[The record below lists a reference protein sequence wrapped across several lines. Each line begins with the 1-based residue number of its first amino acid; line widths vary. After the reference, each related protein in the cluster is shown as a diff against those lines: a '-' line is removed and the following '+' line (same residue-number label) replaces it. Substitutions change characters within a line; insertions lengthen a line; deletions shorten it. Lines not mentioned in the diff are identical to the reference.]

1 MDTTF
6 FTLEQARKHAAETHQ
21 HCLTL
26 ARRTKHQLIFSHTT
40 LLELRGMT
48 LNLSTSLPTDKLHVT
63 VDTMEKKS
71 RLLGAQE
78 HLWTLPMDVSMIDDI
93 IAGVSVEQ
101 AICQIAPFTTQDSL
115 TLAMDWLTC
124 NNVELRQ
131 TTHEALSEYIYGV
144 GPFRGCRKCKAALT
158 RSVGGTDSPKEST
171 IRLHAVGF
179 GLPCPKV
186 NYPIFDQLELITHSV
201 DMAYPEEHVIIEYDG
216 EYHYDKSRWQYDL
229 HKRNRLQDMGWTV
242 LVAVNSD
249 LATQQSIAR
258 FVHMIARA
266 LHRS

>member
-6 FTLEQARKHAAETHQ
+6 FTLDQARQHAAETHQ
-21 HCLTL
+21 RCLAL
-26 ARRTKHQLIFSHTT
+26 AGRTRHQLIFSHIT

-48 LNLSTSLPTDKLHVT
+48 LKLSTSLSIDKLHVT
-63 VDTMEKKS
+63 VDAMGKKS

-78 HLWTLPMDVSMIDDI
+78 HLWTPPMSVSMIDDI

-101 AICQIAPFTTQDSL
+101 AICQIAPFTTQNSL
-115 TLAMDWLTC
+115 TMAMDWLTC
-124 NNVELRQ
+124 NNAELRQ
-131 TTHEALSEYIYGV
+131 TTHEALSDHIYGI
-144 GPFRGCRKCKAALT
+144 GSFRGCRQCKAALE
-158 RSVGGTDSPKEST
+158 RSVGGTDSPKESAL
-171 IRLHAVGF
+171 RLHAVDS
-179 GLPCPKV
+179 GLPCPEV

-216 EYHYDKSRWQYDL
+216 EYHYNKSRWQYDL

-249 LATQQSIAR
+249 LATPQATDR
-258 FVHMIARA
+258 FIRMVARA
-266 LHRS
+266 LRRL